1 MKGKQER
8 IRIETIE
15 RLKRYEHSRQRA
27 NENYQR
33 KSINEIIEDILTE
46 IGF

>member
-15 RLKRYEHSRQRA
+15 RLKKYESARQK
-27 NENYQR
+27 ETEIYQS
-33 KSINEIIEDILTE
+33 KSINDMIADLLTE